1 MTQTGISSTGRRGV
15 GQAITL
21 HDFHIPLDDAY
32 TVTLSDTLEEVVD
45 IMDRHNIDQVPVV
58 DADFDGA
65 MVVTRR
71 GVATVPPSE
80 RGSSP
85 VAVALGTHSNDPNQ
99 RVLASTLLAE
109 ATESLIEYDWVL
121 TTDDDGQPI
130 GLATVGDALRA
141 VLSG

>member
-1 MTQTGISSTGRRGV
+1 MVQTGISNGRGGI

-21 HDFHIPLDDAY
+21 HDFHIPLDEAY
-32 TVTLSDTLEEVVD
+32 TVTLSDTLEDVVEV
-45 IMDRHNIDQVPVV
+45 MDRHNIDQVPVV
-58 DADFDGA
+58 DANFDGA

-71 GVATVPPSE
+71 GVATVPPAE
-80 RGSSP
+80 RGATP
-85 VAVALGTHSNDPNQ
+85 VAVALEAHSNDPNQ
-99 RVLASTLLAE
+99 RVLASTRLAE

-121 TTDDDGQPI
+121 TTDDEGQPI